1 MGVRHHLREL
11 SAYAHD
17 ASSVGDFGRLMRV
30 RLSLSKLGPLVC
42 RTPITVAVH
51 LRSFG
56 PELLYLRSHTSDI
69 SVLNEQLISHGYES
83 VLAHTKGARTI
94 IDLGANTG
102 IVARWLLARHAGAR
116 IVSVEPA
123 AENLEI
129 LHLNLDVMGARAAI
143 VAHCI
148 GGTARPVSVGTTN
161 GSWAYHMDD
170 AAADVAN
177 SSVVTMDSVLELHGV
192 DRIDLLKSDTEGAEW
207 EMFEHCGG
215 WIDRVQSIVI
225 ELHGAPLAKLE
236 EHIGHDWTVLQHDT
250 DTRYACET
258 VALTRAAVAGH

>member
-11 SAYAHD
+11 TAYVND
-17 ASSVGDFGRLMRV
+17 AGSVGDFARLMRV
-30 RLSLSKLGPLVC
+30 RLSQSKLGPLVC
-42 RTPITVAVH
+42 RSPITVAVRM
-51 LRSFG
+51 RSFG
-56 PELLYLRSHTSDI
+56 PEPLYLRSHTSDI

-83 VLAHTKGARTI
+83 VLPHTVGAQTI

-102 IVARWLLARHAGAR
+102 IVARWLLARHGGAR

-143 VAHCI
+143 VEQCI
-148 GGTARPVSVGTTN
+148 GGVARPVSIGTTN
-161 GSWAYHMDD
+161 GSWAYHMDE
-170 AAADVAN
+170 AEAGEAN
-177 SSVVTMDSVLELHGV
+177 SAVVTMDAVLADHGV

-207 EMFEHCGG
+207 EMFEHCEG
-215 WIDRVQSIVI
+215 WIERVQSIVI

-250 DTRYACET
+250 DTRYECET
-258 VALTRAAVAGH
+258 VALTRPVAA